1 MYVIKDISTVSFPNG
16 SVIKN
21 LPVNARDTGE
31 AGAVPGLGRS
41 FGVKNGN
48 PLQYSFFFNFFF
60 SLQYSY
66 LKNPMDRAWRAT
78 VHAVTK
84 SQNQLSIC
92 P

>member
-48 PLQYSFFFNFFF
+48 PLQYS
-60 SLQYSY
+60 Y